1 MMDGKRQEESFRGRV
16 SAAFA
21 ALAPRFPDGVPV
33 REVGY
38 AVDIDAGQ
46 KPARR
51 LYRVVADLKRN
62 GRLRHVGAGLYLPA
76 GMAATGDRG
85 DGDEDGRARM
95 WRALRL
101 RHKRGQGVQIAELAR
116 LAGVGPAY
124 AKEFLATL
132 GRRGIVSRIGRRL
145 PATYRLA
152 QDPVEMPAMAEN
164 AERLRRLRRHRALAE
179 INEARAAL
187 ERAAEHLEGSDE
199 TDV

>member
-1 MMDGKRQEESFRGRV
+1 
-16 SAAFA
+16 
-21 ALAPRFPDGVPV
+21 VPV

-51 LYRVVADLKRN
+51 LYRVVADLKRS
-62 GRLRHVGAGLYLPA
+62 GRLRHVGVGLYLPA
-76 GMAATGDRG
+76 GRAATGGRP
-85 DGDEDGRARM
+85 DEDGRARM

-101 RHKRGQGVQIAELAR
+101 RHKRGQGVQIADLAR

-132 GRRGIVSRIGRRL
+132 CRRGIVSRIGRRL

-164 AERLRRLRRHRALAE
+164 AEKLRRLRRHRALVE

-187 ERAAEHLEGSDE
+187 ERAVEHLEGSDE
-199 TDV
+199 ADA